1 MIFELDNPTVV
12 SCIKNGGCGIMPTD
26 TVFGIVA
33 GAFSKDGVEKIFKL
47 KKRDSAKP
55 PVILV
60 STIADLKNFKVD
72 VDKGTNDF
80 LKKNWPGEISVIMP
94 CVNKEFYY
102 LHRGKNSL
110 AFRMP
115 DNKGI
120 ISFLKKT
127 GPIATSSANLQ
138 GKSTVTTI
146 TQAQKIFKDKVDF
159 YVNGKT
165 AKTTASTIVKIQGG
179 KVEIVRKGSGKI
191 YPVK

>member
-1 MIFELDNPTVV
+1 
-12 SCIKNGGCGIMPTD
+12 MPTD

-47 KKRDSAKP
+47 KKRDSGKP

-60 STIADLKNFKVD
+60 SAIADLKDFKVQL
-72 VDKGTNDF
+72 DKGTNDF
-80 LKKNWPGEISVIMP
+80 LKNNWPGEVSIIMP
-94 CVNKEFYY
+94 CVSKEFYY

-115 DNKGI
+115 DSKPL

-146 TQAQKIFKDKVDF
+146 TQAQKIFQEKVDF

-165 AKTTASTIVKIQGG
+165 GKAQASTIVQIKDG
-179 KVEIVRKGSGKI
+179 KVSVIRKGSGKI
-191 YPVK
+191 K